1 MRAVHG
7 LSIVAVLALGLGAA
21 GTAEAQGL
29 LHASPPAEGAGQV
42 GTPPYDD
49 MKIQTGTALPPKV
62 GTLAVF
68 SRSRPKQLLAVTAGG
83 RPLARRVRA
92 K

>member
-7 LSIVAVLALGLGAA
+7 LSIVAVLALALGAA
-21 GTAEAQGL
+21 GAAQAQRL
-29 LHASPPAEGAGQV
+29 LHASPPAEGPGQ
-42 GTPPYDD
+42 GTPPTDD

-62 GTLAVF
+62 GTLVVF
-68 SRSRPKQLLAVTAGG
+68 GRTRPKQSLTVTAGG
-83 RPLARRVRA
+83 RPLARRART